1 VARAGWPPRGHAE
14 AGCGEQRPAAASA
27 AAESA
32 TFERDAD
39 WEAQLAKIKAY
50 KRQHGDC
57 NVPQKWAEDPRLGSW
72 VRRQRNLKKNL
83 DHGEPSGVATAARV
97 AKLDALGFVWELS
110 AAAISKQRSKG
121 NQDAAGW
128 AAQLAKLKTYRSR
141 HGDCNVPQKWAED
154 PPLGRWVAD
163 QRRCKRNLDRGES
176 SKGMTAA
183 RATKLDA
190 LGFAWEL
197 SAAAISKQNSK
208 AARDDAG
215 WEAQLA
221 KLKAYQRRHG
231 DCNVPQGWAEDPGL
245 GNWVDNQR
253 KYKKAL
259 DRGEPSHRITAALA
273 AKLKALGFAWKMS
286 VEAISKRNSKANRDD
301 AGWEVNLAKLKE
313 YKRKHDD
320 CNVPRSWAEDPRLGN
335 WVDDQRA
342 RKKALDHGE
351 PSPRIMAARA
361 AKLDALG
368 FAWAL
373 SAAAISKQNSKA
385 NRDDAGWE
393 GWLAKLEAHQ
403 RRHGDCNVPQGWA
416 EDPRLGAWVKGQRK
430 SKKALDRGEPSKGM
444 TAARAARLHAL
455 GFAWELS
462 AGAARDDA
470 GWEAQLAKL
479 MAYKRRHG
487 DCNVPRGWAEDPPLS
502 GWVDTQRRCK
512 KKLDCGESGQG
523 MMARVA
529 KLEALGFVWSLG
541 R

>member
-1 VARAGWPPRGHAE
+1 
-14 AGCGEQRPAAASA
+14 
-27 AAESA
+27 
-32 TFERDAD
+32 
-39 WEAQLAKIKAY
+39 
-50 KRQHGDC
+50 
-57 NVPQKWAEDPRLGSW
+57 
-72 VRRQRNLKKNL
+72 
-83 DHGEPSGVATAARV
+83 V

-259 DRGEPSHRITAALA
+259 DRGEPSH
-273 AKLKALGFAWKMS
+273 
-286 VEAISKRNSKANRDD
+286 
-301 AGWEVNLAKLKE
+301 
-313 YKRKHDD
+313 
-320 CNVPRSWAEDPRLGN
+320 
-335 WVDDQRA
+335 
-342 RKKALDHGE
+342 
-351 PSPRIMAARA
+351 
-361 AKLDALG
+361 
-368 FAWAL
+368 
-373 SAAAISKQNSKA
+373 
-385 NRDDAGWE
+385 
-393 GWLAKLEAHQ
+393 
-403 RRHGDCNVPQGWA
+403 
-416 EDPRLGAWVKGQRK
+416 
-430 SKKALDRGEPSKGM
+430 GM
-444 TAARAARLHAL
+444 TAARAAKLKAL

-512 KKLDCGESGQG
+512 KKLDCGESSQG